1 MANNSVNNTTF
12 DNLGLALKQD
22 TSKTKKIGQEQF
34 LELMVAQLKNQ
45 DPTKP
50 LQSGEFLGQL
60 AQFGT
65 VNGIQEMQSSIS
77 DLSTSLRSNQ
87 ALMASGLVGRTVLAP
102 GDVGALTAGAGLSG
116 ALDLP
121 ASAGDVVLSISDASG
136 QLVQRLGLGPQAA
149 GQLTFNWDG
158 KMANGAMAAPGLYK
172 IEAQAISGG
181 EKFAVNTSVLS
192 RVDSVTLGDPKGMTL
207 NLSGL
212 GPVLLGDVKQI
223 F

>member
-1 MANNSVNNTTF
+1 MATNSVNNTTF

-65 VNGIQEMQSSIS
+65 VNGIQEMQSSLS

-102 GDVGALTAGAGLSG
+102 GNVAALTADAGLSG
-116 ALDLP
+116 VLDMP

-136 QLVQRLGLGPQAA
+136 QLVQRLSLGQQAA

-158 KMANGAMAAPGLYK
+158 KMANGMTAAPGLYK
-172 IEAQAISGG
+172 IDAQAISGND
-181 EKFAVNTSVLS
+181 KFAVNTSVLS

>member
-12 DNLGLALKQD
+12 DNLGLALKQE
-22 TSKTKKIGQEQF
+22 TSKAKKIGQEQF

-102 GDVGALTAGAGLSG
+102 GNVGALTAGAGLVG

-121 ASAGDVVLSISDASG
+121 SSAGDVVMSISDATG
-136 QLVQRLGLGPQAA
+136 QLVQRLSLGPQAA
-149 GQLTFNWDG
+149 GQLSFSWDG
-158 KMANGAMAAPGLYK
+158 KMANGTMAAPGLYK
-172 IEAQAISGG
+172 IEAQAISGND
-181 EKFAVNTSVLS
+181 KFAVDTSVLS

>member
-1 MANNSVNNTTF
+1 MATNSVNNTTF

-22 TSKTKKIGQEQF
+22 TSKSKKIGQEQF

-65 VNGIQEMQSSIS
+65 VNGIQEMQSSLS

-102 GDVGALTAGAGLSG
+102 GNVAALTADAGLSG
-116 ALDLP
+116 VLDLP

-136 QLVQRLGLGPQAA
+136 QLVQRLSLGQQAA

-158 KMANGAMAAPGLYK
+158 KMANGMTAAPGLYK
-172 IEAQAISGG
+172 IDAQAISGND
-181 EKFAVNTSVLS
+181 KFAVNTSVLS

>member
-1 MANNSVNNTTF
+1 MATNSVNNTTF
-12 DNLGLALKQD
+12 DNLGLALKQE
-22 TSKTKKIGQEQF
+22 TSQSKKIGQEQF

-65 VNGIQEMQSSIS
+65 VNGIQEMQSSLS

-102 GDVGALTAGAGLSG
+102 GNVGALTAGSGLSG

-121 ASAGDVVLSISDASG
+121 ASAGDVVLSISDATG
-136 QLVQRLGLGPQAA
+136 QLVQRMSLGPQAA
-149 GQLTFNWDG
+149 GQLSFNWDG
-158 KMANGAMAAPGLYK
+158 KMANGVTAAPGLYQ
-172 IEAQAISGG
+172 INAQAISGND
-181 EKFAVNTSVLS
+181 KFAVNTSVMS

>member
-1 MANNSVNNTTF
+1 MATNSVNNTTF

-22 TSKTKKIGQEQF
+22 TSKSKKIGQEQF

-102 GDVGALTAGAGLSG
+102 GDVGQLTAGAGLSG

-136 QLVQRLGLGPQAA
+136 QLVQRLSMGPQAA

-158 KMANGAMAAPGLYK
+158 KMANGMTATPGLYK
-172 IEAQAISGG
+172 INAQAISGND
-181 EKFAVNTSVLS
+181 KFAVNTSVLS

-212 GPVLLGDVKQI
+212 GPVQLSDVKQI